1 MKCPGCQH
9 ESPPGAKFCAECGGP
24 LARDCTRCGT
34 RLPDG
39 AKFCPECAQPVAAAT
54 APGSRFASPA
64 DYTPKHIADKVRSSR
79 SALEGERKQVTVLFA
94 DLKGS
99 MELLANRDPEE
110 ARHLLDP
117 VVTCMVEAVHRYDG
131 TVNQVMGDGIMALFG
146 APLAHEDHALRA
158 CYAALA
164 MQVAVRRLSDG
175 ARRGHAVVASIRVG
189 LNSGEVV
196 VRAIGNDLRVDYTA
210 VGQTT
215 HLAARM
221 EQLAIPGTILFTAET
236 LRLVQGFVD
245 FKPLGP
251 TRIKGLAEPVEIF
264 QLIGAGPIRSRLQAA
279 AARGLSPLVGR
290 QTELQILEAARQGA
304 GAGRGQIVGVVGEPG
319 VGKSRLYWEFTHSE
333 PLAGWRIL
341 TTGSVS
347 YGKATAYLPLINLLR
362 DYFGLDDQA
371 TAESHRDR
379 LMTGLRDLG
388 DVFQSAIPAILTLLD
403 VPVEDESWRKL
414 DPERRRQATLDA
426 VKRLLLRESQVQ
438 PLLLLIEDLH
448 WIDSETQA
456 LLDSLVDSLP
466 TARLLLLVNYR
477 PEYQHGWGGRT
488 YYTQIRLDPLSAP
501 SAEALLRTLL
511 GEDAAFPPLMHLLI
525 ERTEGNPFFLEETV
539 RSLLEIGVVTGA
551 PGAYRLVKPLAG
563 LEVPA
568 TVQAVLAARIDRLPP
583 DEKHLLQSAAVIGK
597 DVPLALLEVIAGGPD
612 ELHRWLAHLQA
623 AEFLY
628 ETRLFPDPEYTF
640 KHALTLEVAY
650 GSLLRERRRVLHVQV
665 LDALERLYA
674 HRLAEKIELLA
685 HHAVRGEA
693 WDRAARYL
701 YQAGEKA
708 IAQARAWAGA
718 SFLQSTVDA
727 LDHVGEA
734 ADLTLKLDAFLELWV
749 TKVSTSQLE
758 GLQEVGEKAEAL
770 ARALNDDSRLA
781 KVQVRQAQAIALMG
795 LLPGTFESAIER
807 AREAYHHAEPGDLRT
822 RSYAQFVASVSC
834 RDLGRLR
841 DAIAET
847 DRGLA
852 LFPSLAAGGTEAGLI
867 LPIYVSLCAW
877 RSEVYATLGEFD
889 AALASATEALRVAGE
904 IRLPST
910 LTVANAFLGY
920 CRLLK
925 GDIEEAIP
933 ALQRGLTLAQ
943 EHDIPH
949 GVTANSLYLAYA
961 LVLSSRHDPGLEALA
976 RARMQ
981 TPIVFMPQWTRY
993 GTVPAVVY
1001 LLGGRL
1007 AEAASE
1013 ADRGLALAA
1022 ERGALGYRAPLLRIR
1037 AEVDLRQERI
1047 DLDGASARLGEA
1059 LGLAVELSM
1068 LPEIAR
1074 CRVSL
1079 ARLHR
1084 RRGETATADEH
1095 LAAAVALYRELGA
1108 TFWAE
1113 RAQVEFD
1120 ECR

>member
-1 MKCPGCQH
+1 MKCPGCQQ
-9 ESPPGAKFCAECGGP
+9 ESPPGAKFCAECGTS
-24 LARDCTRCGT
+24 LVSNCARCGT
-34 RLPDG
+34 RLPAG

-54 APGSRFASPA
+54 ALGSRFASPA

-117 VVTCMVEAVHRYDG
+117 VLTCMVEAVHRYDG

-164 MQVAVRRLSDG
+164 MQAAVRRLSDE

-221 EQLAIPGTILFTAET
+221 EQLAVPGTILFTAET

-251 TRIKGLAEPVEIF
+251 TAVKGFPEPMEIF

-290 QTELQILEAARQGA
+290 QTELQVLETARERAAS
-304 GAGRGQIVGVVGEPG
+304 GRGQIVGVVGEPG
-319 VGKSRLYWEFTHSE
+319 VGKSRLYWEFTHSG
-333 PLAGWRIL
+333 PLASWRIL
-341 TTGSVS
+341 STGSAS

-362 DYFGLDDQA
+362 DYFGLDERA
-371 TAESHRDR
+371 TAESHRER
-379 LMTGLRDLG
+379 LTAGLEALG
-388 DVFQSAIPAILTLLD
+388 EVFPSAIPAILTLLD
-403 VPVEDESWRKL
+403 VPAEDESWQKL

-426 VKRLLLRESQVQ
+426 VKRLLLRESQAQ

-448 WIDSETQA
+448 WIDSETQT

-488 YYTQIRLDPLSAP
+488 YYTQIRLDPLPAP
-501 SAEALLRTLL
+501 SAETLLRTLL
-511 GEDAAFPPLMHLLI
+511 GEAAAFPPFMRLLI
-525 ERTEGNPFFLEETV
+525 ERTEGNPFFIEETA
-539 RSLLEIGVVTGA
+539 RSLLEIGVVTGVR
-551 PGAYRLVKPLAG
+551 GAYRLVKPVAG

-597 DVPLALLEVIAGGPD
+597 DVPLALLEVIAGEPD
-612 ELHRWLAHLQA
+612 ELHRWLAHLRA

-650 GSLLRERRRVLHVQV
+650 GSLLRERRRALHVQV
-665 LDALERLYA
+665 LDVLERLYA
-674 HRLAEKIELLA
+674 HRLAEKVELLA

-708 IAQARAWAGA
+708 MAQARAWAPQ
-718 SFLQSTVDA
+718 SFFQSTVDA
-727 LDHVGEA
+727 LDHVGDV
-734 ADLTLKLDAFLELWV
+734 ADLTLKLDALLELWA
-749 TKVSTSQLE
+749 TKITTSQIE
-758 GLQEVGEKAEAL
+758 GLPEVGEKAEAL
-770 ARALNDDSRLA
+770 ARALDDGSRLA
-781 KVQVRQAQAIALMG
+781 KVQVRQAQAVALMG
-795 LLPGTFESAIER
+795 LLAGTFESAIAR
-807 AREAYHHAEPGDLRT
+807 AREAYRHA
-822 RSYAQFVASVSC
+822 
-834 RDLGRLR
+834 
-841 DAIAET
+841 
-847 DRGLA
+847 
-852 LFPSLAAGGTEAGLI
+852 
-867 LPIYVSLCAW
+867 
-877 RSEVYATLGEFD
+877 
-889 AALASATEALRVAGE
+889 
-904 IRLPST
+904 
-910 LTVANAFLGY
+910 
-920 CRLLK
+920 
-925 GDIEEAIP
+925 
-933 ALQRGLTLAQ
+933 
-943 EHDIPH
+943 
-949 GVTANSLYLAYA
+949 
-961 LVLSSRHDPGLEALA
+961 DPG
-976 RARMQ
+976 
-981 TPIVFMPQWTRY
+981 
-993 GTVPAVVY
+993 
-1001 LLGGRL
+1001 
-1007 AEAASE
+1007 
-1013 ADRGLALAA
+1013 
-1022 ERGALGYRAPLLRIR
+1022 
-1037 AEVDLRQERI
+1037 
-1047 DLDGASARLGEA
+1047 
-1059 LGLAVELSM
+1059 
-1068 LPEIAR
+1068 
-1074 CRVSL
+1074 
-1079 ARLHR
+1079 
-1084 RRGETATADEH
+1084 
-1095 LAAAVALYRELGA
+1095 
-1108 TFWAE
+1108 
-1113 RAQVEFD
+1113 
-1120 ECR
+1120 